1 MATRGQGARAQL
13 SDCALV
19 VFARHD
25 SRRLPGKVLM
35 DIGGRAMLGRVIDR
49 LRLVRGGGPIVVA
62 TSARALDDPVAAY
75 AESED
80 VDAFRGAA
88 EDVAA
93 RALACAEANGFTR
106 FVRISGDSPFFDPEI
121 VARLIER
128 HLTLDLDLATNVWP
142 RSFPAGASAEVI
154 STQAMRRACAEID
167 DDEDAEHVTRYFY
180 RHPDAFRIFNLK
192 APDERYAGVRLA
204 VDDAGDLERAA
215 WIVERL
221 EDPAETARLDQ
232 IVALARAWQ
241 RGRGPA
247 AGAAKARRA

>member
-1 MATRGQGARAQL
+1 VSTGL
-13 SDCALV
+13 I
-19 VFARHD
+19 VFARFD
-25 SRRLPGKVLM
+25 SRRLPGKALRSLS
-35 DIGGRAMLGRVIDR
+35 GRPLLGRVLDRARRVAGID
-49 LRLVRGGGPIVVA
+49 GIVVA
-62 TSARALDDPVAAY
+62 TSERPVDDVI
-75 AESED
+75 AELAEREAVSR
-80 VDAFRGAA
+80 FRGAA
-88 EDVAA
+88 DDVAG
-93 RALACAEANGFTR
+93 RALACAEANGFAR

-154 STQAMRRACAEID
+154 STQAMRRACADMD
-167 DDEDAEHVTRYFY
+167 DDDREHVTRYFY
-180 RHPDAFRIFNLK
+180 RHPDAFRIFNLS

-204 VDDAGDLERAA
+204 VDDGDDLERAT

-221 EDPAETARLDQ
+221 EDPAEAAQLDD

-247 AGAAKARRA
+247 SGAGEARRA

>member
-1 MATRGQGARAQL
+1 MGTRGQGAEPKL

-80 VDAFRGAA
+80 VGAFRGAA
-88 EDVAA
+88 ENVAA
-93 RALACAEANGFTR
+93 RALACAEANGFTC
-106 FVRISGDSPFFDPEI
+106 FVRISGDSPFIDPEI

-154 STQAMRRACAEID
+154 STQAMRRACAEMD
-167 DDEDAEHVTRYFY
+167 DDEESEHVTRYFY
-180 RHPDAFRIFNLK
+180 RHPDAFRIFNLS
-192 APDERYAGVRLA
+192 APDDRYAGVRLA
-204 VDDAGDLERAA
+204 VDDGDDLERAT
-215 WIVERL
+215 WIAERL
-221 EDPAETARLDQ
+221 EDPAEAAQLDD